1 MKLAVEFL
9 TCYMWDDLRQVLGE
23 ERAKRLRRN
32 GAFGRA
38 KKSDKGEIYYEE
50 ANFSPWAKKIVRE
63 AWK

>member
-1 MKLAVEFL
+1 MKLTVVFQ
-9 TCYMWDDLRQVLGE
+9 TCYMWKDLRQVLGE
-23 ERAKRLRRN
+23 ERAERLRRN

-50 ANFSPWAKKIVRE
+50 PNFTRWAKKIVRE

>member
-1 MKLAVEFL
+1 MKLTVVFQ
-9 TCYMWDDLRQVLGE
+9 TCYMWKDLRQE
-23 ERAKRLRRN
+23 RLRRN

-50 ANFSPWAKKIVRE
+50 PNFTRWAKKIVRE